1 MLYPIEST
9 LGFKRVK
16 KQTIVA
22 LMNSS
27 FVGESVDETSYL
39 SFTLGRFQK
48 KVVNM
53 ASDLPMH
60 QIALAFLRCRSDKH
74 LNEGHI
80 FKRVLKRVLHW
91 WGQAVEQSLE
101 KLLLSQCPDMTTAAR
116 YHPFTRTSR
125 QKGNRT
131 MTLTLVGRF
140 QARPGGYITTKN
152 EDTMHSLGLV
162 SKKSKLAGRTSMEFC
177 VRLLGKAAEFVQNK
191 VAAGLRTL
199 NFCLD
204 AAMVG
209 EESVTWHTDVLG

>member
-1 MLYPIEST
+1 MKHPISALPWGGFRRRWLTWPAIFLCIKSWLPFLGVEVTSIWMNDTYSRESWNASFIGGGRQ
-9 LGFKRVK
+9 LNRAWRNFSFLN
-16 KQTIVA
+16 A
-22 LMNSS
+22 L
-27 FVGESVDETSYL
+27 TW
-39 SFTLGRFQK
+39 
-48 KVVNM
+48 
-53 ASDLPMH
+53 PH
-60 QIALAFLRCRSDKH
+60 
-74 LNEGHI
+74 
-80 FKRVLKRVLHW
+80 
-91 WGQAVEQSLE
+91 
-101 KLLLSQCPDMTTAAR
+101 
-116 YHPFTRTSR
+116 HPFTRTSR

-209 EESVTWHTDVLG
+209 EESVTWHTDVLGWFQSMKWYM